1 MWKKT
6 IAFLISAG
14 MVLSLGACSGTE
26 PGNDSA
32 GQRIEAGGAVE
43 DNDGMTGESG
53 ENNTEWET
61 ETGNSQENLTGEEGG
76 LRQLVSENMEGCL
89 TENGYYYLTTEM
101 EELSDGN
108 FGTHLMYMD
117 FAAQQEIY
125 LCSNAGC
132 THNSQDCPSVFP
144 CDDFPLYTTILFV
157 WKDSLY
163 VLSKKSDD
171 DGSSIQF
178 FGERIGDSDYMEE
191 RSAVLYKMNLDG
203 TGRERFY
210 VFDASLTLEDLVLC
224 DETGLYV
231 VTKKLSAQEEEE
243 GTFINSAE
251 RRLVYLD
258 PESKEIK
265 DICNLEFG
273 DSISWHLADCY
284 GRTLVLEGI
293 DYKRE
298 VSNEELYD
306 DDAYKDIFDNS
317 EEIVATLS
325 IDNGSPVVRYRM
337 SNQALNSSVIDRNM
351 LYVSSE
357 ADGVVRSVDL
367 ITGQEKELYRA
378 QEGACYLYQKIGDKL
393 CCEEK
398 LEGHEFSYI
407 DVDTGEICRSS
418 LVNKS
423 LGWRLEFRGVLDSD
437 VLVIYDYEAT
447 PLYGESYEIIRYQF
461 GLISQEDLFAGN
473 DNFRRINMIGKGR

>member
-1 MWKKT
+1 MWKKI
-6 IAFLISAG
+6 IAFLISAD

-43 DNDGMTGESG
+43 DNDGMTG

-101 EELSDGN
+101 EELSDGK

-132 THNSQDCPSVFP
+132 THNSQDCSSVFP
-144 CDDFPLYTTILFV
+144 CDDFPRYTTILFV

-178 FGERIGDSDYMEE
+178 FGERIGDPDYMEE

-210 VFDASLTLEDLVLC
+210 DV
-224 DETGLYV
+224 
-231 VTKKLSAQEEEE
+231 
-243 GTFINSAE
+243 
-251 RRLVYLD
+251 
-258 PESKEIK
+258 
-265 DICNLEFG
+265 
-273 DSISWHLADCY
+273 
-284 GRTLVLEGI
+284 GRSGFV
-293 DYKRE
+293 
-298 VSNEELYD
+298 
-306 DDAYKDIFDNS
+306 
-317 EEIVATLS
+317 
-325 IDNGSPVVRYRM
+325 
-337 SNQALNSSVIDRNM
+337 
-351 LYVSSE
+351 
-357 ADGVVRSVDL
+357 
-367 ITGQEKELYRA
+367 
-378 QEGACYLYQKIGDKL
+378 
-393 CCEEK
+393 
-398 LEGHEFSYI
+398 
-407 DVDTGEICRSS
+407 
-418 LVNKS
+418 
-423 LGWRLEFRGVLDSD
+423 
-437 VLVIYDYEAT
+437 
-447 PLYGESYEIIRYQF
+447 
-461 GLISQEDLFAGN
+461 
-473 DNFRRINMIGKGR
+473 